1 MNREMAS
8 NVEVVEAIRPAVFSG
23 NATGQGVDRQGYDS
37 LTFGVAVGAIAG
49 SGNMTMKVQ
58 HDDDPAFGTVADV
71 DAADLVGA
79 FTTPLVTNTVQKI
92 GYRGTKRYVRL
103 FGTLNSGT
111 SVAVGA
117 VAVLGRPSISPVE

>member
-1 MNREMAS
+1 MNREQA
-8 NVEVVEAIRPAVFSG
+8 NDVKVVEAIRPAVFAG
-23 NATGQGVDRQGYDS
+23 NATGIGVDTRGYDS
-37 LTFGVAVGAIAG
+37 LTFAVAVGAIVA
-49 SGNMTMKVQ
+49 SGNMTVKVQ
-58 HDDDPAFGTVADV
+58 HDDDPGFGTVADV
-71 DAADLVGA
+71 AAADLVGA

-117 VAVLGRPSISPVE
+117 VGILGKGSILPPE